1 MEKIGKEIVK
11 KCKRVPWAAKFL
23 GRIMYSIHD
32 KGEWLSIQN
41 NKNWDLLDDKNN
53 GAFHILKL
61 GYDHLQTP
69 SLKQCFAYCAIFPKD
84 YVMKKDEVI

>member
-1 MEKIGKEIVK
+1 
-11 KCKRVPWAAKFL
+11 
-23 GRIMYSIHD
+23 MYSIHD

-69 SLKQCFAYCAIFPKD
+69 S
-84 YVMKKDEVI
+84 